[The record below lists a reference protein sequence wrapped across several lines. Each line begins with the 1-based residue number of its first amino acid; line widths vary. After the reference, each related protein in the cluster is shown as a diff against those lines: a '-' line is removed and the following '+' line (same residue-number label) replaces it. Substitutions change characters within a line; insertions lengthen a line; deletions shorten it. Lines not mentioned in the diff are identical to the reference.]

1 MPLWRS
7 GSFEVANFGTAWKPV
22 CHFLCVK
29 NNTVASLGGGSGADR
44 LGWHPPGGWHP
55 REKNFV
61 GKFTKNS
68 GENEVGQIKKKRCRV
83 TPWRGDIRVKAI
95 KSDRA
100 KKGRQVFQEKKRAV
114 TPSVAAPGVTHP
126 SDATRII
133 IYLLSC
139 TVAFNALVQG

>member
-1 MPLWRS
+1 
-7 GSFEVANFGTAWKPV
+7 
-22 CHFLCVK
+22 
-29 NNTVASLGGGSGADR
+29 
-44 LGWHPPGGWHP
+44 
-55 REKNFV
+55 V